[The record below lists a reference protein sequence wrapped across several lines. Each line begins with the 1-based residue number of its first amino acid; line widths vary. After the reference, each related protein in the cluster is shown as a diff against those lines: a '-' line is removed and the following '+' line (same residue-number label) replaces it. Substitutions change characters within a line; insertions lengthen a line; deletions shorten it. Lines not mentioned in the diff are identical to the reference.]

1 MKMRK
6 CDRCGYI
13 TPERIE
19 TVISVNQAM
28 ERIGELILDA
38 VNALTGKKEKY
49 KLAKINGEEI
59 DLCPNCQKSLKNWMK
74 YGQAIKKVSETIPPD
89 EIKHNGKTYKL
100 EKNEEKPAVEEIN
113 IRTNA
118 AGIAEE
124 NIPKFGD

>member
-6 CDRCGYI
+6 CDRCGNL

-19 TVISVNQAM
+19 TVTSYNQAI
-28 ERIGELILDA
+28 ERIGEIIQDA
-38 VNALTGKKEKY
+38 VNALTGKSEKY
-49 KLAKINGEEI
+49 MLMKINGEEI
-59 DLCPNCQKSLKNWMK
+59 DLCPNCQKSLKAWMRH
-74 YGQAIKKVSETIPPD
+74 GQPSKKVTETIPPD
-89 EIKHNGKTYKL
+89 EIKL

>member
-6 CDRCGYI
+6 CDRCGNL
-13 TPERIE
+13 TPEKRE
-19 TVISVNQAM
+19 TVKSVYDVMAKLA
-28 ERIGELILDA
+28 EGIVDA
-38 VNALTGKKEKY
+38 VDLITGRSQKY
-49 KLAKINGEEI
+49 KMTRMNGEEI
-59 DLCPNCQKSLKNWMK
+59 DLCPDCQKSLKKWMK
-74 YGQAIKKVSETIPPD
+74 NAQAIKKVKETIPPD
-89 EIKHNGKTYKL
+89 EIKL

>member
-1 MKMRK
+1 MKIRK
-6 CDRCGYI
+6 CDRCGNL

-19 TVISVNQAM
+19 TVKSVYDVMAKLAEGIN
-28 ERIGELILDA
+28 DA
-38 VNALTGKKEKY
+38 VDLITGKGQKY
-49 KLAKINGEEI
+49 KMARMNGEEI
-59 DLCPNCQKSLKNWMK
+59 DLCPDCQKSLKKWMK
-74 YGQAIKKVSETIPPD
+74 HGQAIKKVKETIPPD
-89 EIKHNGKTYKL
+89 EIKL